1 MKEYWRA
8 ALGNID
14 VRLLDLTPE
23 TLYEKVKEQGYDWD
37 ILLNTRPWYSADD
50 DDHCQLELSTLDI
63 MRIALGTYHPFWLEA
78 DKKTIKKK
86 YRKEFVKSITEMIEE
101 SSKIKE
107 IKMTELNNTNEE
119 QVIELTKETAQ
130 EINDEYAKMAGEEPV
145 KVEDTLNK
153 TGLKDETFEALITD
167 PNFILSDLKKLID
180 KHGLFTLTDLFNFM
194 GFNINTLK
202 AVIYNK
208 SITEQIFLLSRELRL
223 FLYRIGELSGKKE
236 EGYNTREIRSLLGET
251 MTSKEWLEL
260 LDTQILPYIG
270 YYVEHGKIDREWF
283 TREENK
289 IESQEEATAA
299 VVREAFE
306 TNRKLANEM
315 MQMNEEIKVLFDEDG
330 NVREGKD
337 TDNLQLEHGEETV
350 LETNNEEVKE
360 AQEHLDHAG
369 ETVVEE
375 EPVQEQTQQ

>member
-1 MKEYWRA
+1 
-8 ALGNID
+8 
-14 VRLLDLTPE
+14 
-23 TLYEKVKEQGYDWD
+23 
-37 ILLNTRPWYSADD
+37 
-50 DDHCQLELSTLDI
+50 
-63 MRIALGTYHPFWLEA
+63 
-78 DKKTIKKK
+78 
-86 YRKEFVKSITEMIEE
+86 
-101 SSKIKE
+101 
-107 IKMTELNNTNEE
+107 MTELNNTNEE

-180 KHGLFTLTDLFNFM
+180 KHGYFTLTDLFNFM

-236 EGYNTREIRSLLGET
+236 DGYNTREIRSLLGET

-270 YYVEHGKIDREWF
+270 YYVENGKIDREWF

-289 IESQEEATAA
+289 
-299 VVREAFE
+299 
-306 TNRKLANEM
+306 L
-315 MQMNEEIKVLFDEDG
+315 EDP
-330 NVREGKD
+330 VEDVKAIVKD
-337 TDNLQLEHGEETV
+337 TFEINNALAKEIGDVAIPELDEVVKEAEQVEQTDNLQDNLHQENLQLEHGEETV
-350 LETNNEEVKE
+350 LETNDEEVKE
-360 AQEHLDHAG
+360 AQEHIDHAG

>member
-1 MKEYWRA
+1 
-8 ALGNID
+8 
-14 VRLLDLTPE
+14 
-23 TLYEKVKEQGYDWD
+23 
-37 ILLNTRPWYSADD
+37 
-50 DDHCQLELSTLDI
+50 
-63 MRIALGTYHPFWLEA
+63 
-78 DKKTIKKK
+78 
-86 YRKEFVKSITEMIEE
+86 
-101 SSKIKE
+101 
-107 IKMTELNNTNEE
+107 MTELNNTNEE

-130 EINDEYAKMAGEEPV
+130 EINDEYAKIAGEESV

-180 KHGLFTLTDLFNFM
+180 KHGYFTLTDLFNLM

-236 EGYNTREIRSLLGET
+236 DGYNTREIRSLLGET

-270 YYVEHGKIDREWF
+270 YYVENGKIDREWF

-289 IESQEEATAA
+289 
-299 VVREAFE
+299 
-306 TNRKLANEM
+306 L
-315 MQMNEEIKVLFDEDG
+315 EDP
-330 NVREGKD
+330 VEDVKAIVKD
-337 TDNLQLEHGEETV
+337 TFEINNALAKEIGDVAIPELDEVVKQIEETENLQDNLHQENLQLEHGEETV
-350 LETNNEEVKE
+350 LETNDEEVKE
-360 AQEHLDHAG
+360 AQEHIDHAG

>member
-1 MKEYWRA
+1 
-8 ALGNID
+8 
-14 VRLLDLTPE
+14 
-23 TLYEKVKEQGYDWD
+23 
-37 ILLNTRPWYSADD
+37 
-50 DDHCQLELSTLDI
+50 
-63 MRIALGTYHPFWLEA
+63 
-78 DKKTIKKK
+78 
-86 YRKEFVKSITEMIEE
+86 
-101 SSKIKE
+101 
-107 IKMTELNNTNEE
+107 MTKLNNTSEE

-130 EINDEYAKMAGEEPV
+130 EINDEYAKMAGEESV

-180 KHGLFTLTDLFNFM
+180 KHGYFTLTDLFNFM

-270 YYVEHGKIDREWF
+270 YYVENGKIDCEWF

-289 IESQEEATAA
+289 
-299 VVREAFE
+299 
-306 TNRKLANEM
+306 L
-315 MQMNEEIKVLFDEDG
+315 EDP
-330 NVREGKD
+330 VEDVKAIVKD
-337 TDNLQLEHGEETV
+337 TFEINNALAKEIGDVAIPELDEVVKQIEETENLQDNLHQENLQLEHGEETV
-350 LETNNEEVKE
+350 LETNDEEVKE
-360 AQEHLDHAG
+360 AQEHIDHAG

>member
-1 MKEYWRA
+1 
-8 ALGNID
+8 
-14 VRLLDLTPE
+14 
-23 TLYEKVKEQGYDWD
+23 
-37 ILLNTRPWYSADD
+37 
-50 DDHCQLELSTLDI
+50 
-63 MRIALGTYHPFWLEA
+63 
-78 DKKTIKKK
+78 
-86 YRKEFVKSITEMIEE
+86 
-101 SSKIKE
+101 
-107 IKMTELNNTNEE
+107 MTELNNTNEE

-130 EINDEYAKMAGEEPV
+130 EINDEYAKIAGEESV

-180 KHGLFTLTDLFNFM
+180 KHGYFTLTDLFNFM

-270 YYVEHGKIDREWF
+270 YYVENGKIDREWF

-289 IESQEEATAA
+289 
-299 VVREAFE
+299 
-306 TNRKLANEM
+306 L
-315 MQMNEEIKVLFDEDG
+315 EDP
-330 NVREGKD
+330 VEDVKAIVKD
-337 TDNLQLEHGEETV
+337 TFEINNALAKEIGDVAIPELDEVVKQIEETENLQDNLHQENLQLEHGEETV
-350 LETNNEEVKE
+350 LETNDEEVKE
-360 AQEHLDHAG
+360 AQEHIDHAG

>member
-1 MKEYWRA
+1 
-8 ALGNID
+8 
-14 VRLLDLTPE
+14 
-23 TLYEKVKEQGYDWD
+23 
-37 ILLNTRPWYSADD
+37 
-50 DDHCQLELSTLDI
+50 
-63 MRIALGTYHPFWLEA
+63 
-78 DKKTIKKK
+78 
-86 YRKEFVKSITEMIEE
+86 
-101 SSKIKE
+101 
-107 IKMTELNNTNEE
+107 MTELNNTNEE

-130 EINDEYAKMAGEEPV
+130 EINDEYAKMAGEESV

-180 KHGLFTLTDLFNFM
+180 KHGYFTLTDLFNFM

-270 YYVEHGKIDREWF
+270 YYVENGKIDREWF

-289 IESQEEATAA
+289 
-299 VVREAFE
+299 
-306 TNRKLANEM
+306 L
-315 MQMNEEIKVLFDEDG
+315 EDP
-330 NVREGKD
+330 VEDVKAIVKD
-337 TDNLQLEHGEETV
+337 TFEINNALAKEIGDVAIPELDEVVKQIEETENLQDNLHQENLQLEHGEETV
-350 LETNNEEVKE
+350 LETNDEEVKE
-360 AQEHLDHAG
+360 AQEHIDHAG

>member
-1 MKEYWRA
+1 
-8 ALGNID
+8 
-14 VRLLDLTPE
+14 
-23 TLYEKVKEQGYDWD
+23 
-37 ILLNTRPWYSADD
+37 
-50 DDHCQLELSTLDI
+50 
-63 MRIALGTYHPFWLEA
+63 
-78 DKKTIKKK
+78 
-86 YRKEFVKSITEMIEE
+86 
-101 SSKIKE
+101 
-107 IKMTELNNTNEE
+107 MTELNNTNEE

-130 EINDEYAKMAGEEPV
+130 EINDEYAKMAGEESV

-180 KHGLFTLTDLFNFM
+180 KHGYFTLTDLFNFM

-223 FLYRIGELSGKKE
+223 FLFHIGELSGKKE
-236 EGYNTREIRSLLGET
+236 DGYNTREIRSLLGET

-289 IESQEEATAA
+289 LEDPVDDIKAIVKDSFEINNALAKEIGDVAIPELDEALKE
-299 VVREAFE
+299 VEQVE
-306 TNRKLANEM
+306 
-315 MQMNEEIKVLFDEDG
+315 Q
-330 NVREGKD
+330 

-350 LETNNEEVKE
+350 LETNDEEVKE
-360 AQEHLDHAG
+360 AQEHIDHAG

>member
-1 MKEYWRA
+1 
-8 ALGNID
+8 
-14 VRLLDLTPE
+14 
-23 TLYEKVKEQGYDWD
+23 
-37 ILLNTRPWYSADD
+37 
-50 DDHCQLELSTLDI
+50 
-63 MRIALGTYHPFWLEA
+63 
-78 DKKTIKKK
+78 
-86 YRKEFVKSITEMIEE
+86 
-101 SSKIKE
+101 
-107 IKMTELNNTNEE
+107 MTELNNTNEE

-270 YYVEHGKIDREWF
+270 YYVEHGKIDTEWF

-289 IESQEEATAA
+289 LEDP
-299 VVREAFE
+299 VDD
-306 TNRKLANEM
+306 
-315 MQMNEEIKVLFDEDG
+315 IKAIV
-330 NVREGKD
+330 KD
-337 TDNLQLEHGEETV
+337 TFEINGMIAKELSDVAIPELDEAVKQIEESENLQGNLQLEHGEETV
-350 LETNNEEVKE
+350 LETNDEEVKE

>member
-1 MKEYWRA
+1 MNNVSE
-8 ALGNID
+8 
-14 VRLLDLTPE
+14 V
-23 TLYEKVKEQGYDWD
+23 
-37 ILLNTRPWYSADD
+37 
-50 DDHCQLELSTLDI
+50 
-63 MRIALGTYHPFWLEA
+63 
-78 DKKTIKKK
+78 
-86 YRKEFVKSITEMIEE
+86 
-101 SSKIKE
+101 
-107 IKMTELNNTNEE
+107 KMTETNTNEE

-130 EINDEYAKMAGEEPV
+130 EINDEYAKMTGEESV

-180 KHGLFTLTDLFNFM
+180 KHGYFTLTDLFNFM

-223 FLYRIGELSGKKE
+223 FLFRIGELSGKKE
-236 EGYNTREIRSLLGET
+236 DGYNTREIRSLLGET

-260 LDTQILPYIG
+260 LDHQILPYIG

-289 IESQEEATAA
+289 LEDPVDDIKAIVKDSFEINNVLAKEIGDVAIPELDEALKEAEQVEQTDNLHQE
-299 VVREAFE
+299 
-306 TNRKLANEM
+306 
-315 MQMNEEIKVLFDEDG
+315 
-330 NVREGKD
+330 
-337 TDNLQLEHGEETV
+337 NLQLEHGEETV
-350 LETNNEEVKE
+350 LETNGEEVKE
-360 AQEHLDHAG
+360 AQEHIDHAG

>member
-1 MKEYWRA
+1 
-8 ALGNID
+8 
-14 VRLLDLTPE
+14 
-23 TLYEKVKEQGYDWD
+23 
-37 ILLNTRPWYSADD
+37 
-50 DDHCQLELSTLDI
+50 
-63 MRIALGTYHPFWLEA
+63 
-78 DKKTIKKK
+78 
-86 YRKEFVKSITEMIEE
+86 
-101 SSKIKE
+101 
-107 IKMTELNNTNEE
+107 MTELNNTNEE

-130 EINDEYAKMAGEEPV
+130 EINDEYAKMAGEESV

-180 KHGLFTLTDLFNFM
+180 KHGYFTLTDLFNFM

-236 EGYNTREIRSLLGET
+236 DGYNTREIRSLLGET

-270 YYVEHGKIDREWF
+270 YYVENGKIDTEWF

-289 IESQEEATAA
+289 LEDPVED
-299 VVREAFE
+299 V
-306 TNRKLANEM
+306 
-315 MQMNEEIKVLFDEDG
+315 KVI
-330 NVREGKD
+330 VKD
-337 TDNLQLEHGEETV
+337 TFEINNALAKEIGDVAIPELDEVVKQIEETENLQDNLHQENLQLEHGEETV
-350 LETNNEEVKE
+350 LETNGEEVKE
-360 AQEHLDHAG
+360 AQEHIDHAG

>member
-1 MKEYWRA
+1 
-8 ALGNID
+8 
-14 VRLLDLTPE
+14 
-23 TLYEKVKEQGYDWD
+23 
-37 ILLNTRPWYSADD
+37 
-50 DDHCQLELSTLDI
+50 
-63 MRIALGTYHPFWLEA
+63 
-78 DKKTIKKK
+78 
-86 YRKEFVKSITEMIEE
+86 
-101 SSKIKE
+101 
-107 IKMTELNNTNEE
+107 MTELSNTEE

-236 EGYNTREIRSLLGET
+236 DGYNTREIRSLLGET

-270 YYVEHGKIDREWF
+270 YYVENGKIDREWF

-289 IESQEEATAA
+289 
-299 VVREAFE
+299 
-306 TNRKLANEM
+306 L
-315 MQMNEEIKVLFDEDG
+315 EDP
-330 NVREGKD
+330 VEDVKAIVKD
-337 TDNLQLEHGEETV
+337 TFEINNALAKEIGDVAIPELDEVVKQIEETENLQDNLHQENLQLEHGEETV
-350 LETNNEEVKE
+350 LETNDEEVKE
-360 AQEHLDHAG
+360 AQEHIDHAG

>member
-1 MKEYWRA
+1 
-8 ALGNID
+8 
-14 VRLLDLTPE
+14 
-23 TLYEKVKEQGYDWD
+23 
-37 ILLNTRPWYSADD
+37 
-50 DDHCQLELSTLDI
+50 
-63 MRIALGTYHPFWLEA
+63 
-78 DKKTIKKK
+78 
-86 YRKEFVKSITEMIEE
+86 
-101 SSKIKE
+101 
-107 IKMTELNNTNEE
+107 MTELNNTNEE

-130 EINDEYAKMAGEEPV
+130 EINDEYAKIAGEESV

-180 KHGLFTLTDLFNFM
+180 KHGYFTLTDLFNFM

-270 YYVEHGKIDREWF
+270 YYVENGKIDREWF

-289 IESQEEATAA
+289 
-299 VVREAFE
+299 
-306 TNRKLANEM
+306 L
-315 MQMNEEIKVLFDEDG
+315 EDP
-330 NVREGKD
+330 VEDVKAIVKD
-337 TDNLQLEHGEETV
+337 TFEINNALAKEIGDVAIPELDEVVKQIEETENLQDNLHQDNLQLEHGEETV
-350 LETNNEEVKE
+350 LETNDEEVKE
-360 AQEHLDHAG
+360 AQEHIDHAG

>member
-1 MKEYWRA
+1 
-8 ALGNID
+8 
-14 VRLLDLTPE
+14 
-23 TLYEKVKEQGYDWD
+23 
-37 ILLNTRPWYSADD
+37 
-50 DDHCQLELSTLDI
+50 
-63 MRIALGTYHPFWLEA
+63 
-78 DKKTIKKK
+78 
-86 YRKEFVKSITEMIEE
+86 
-101 SSKIKE
+101 
-107 IKMTELNNTNEE
+107 MTELNNEE

-130 EINDEYAKMAGEEPV
+130 EINDEYAKMAGEESV

-194 GFNINTLK
+194 GFNLNTLK

-270 YYVEHGKIDREWF
+270 YYVEHGKIDTEWF

-289 IESQEEATAA
+289 LEDP
-299 VVREAFE
+299 VDD
-306 TNRKLANEM
+306 
-315 MQMNEEIKVLFDEDG
+315 IKAIV
-330 NVREGKD
+330 KD
-337 TDNLQLEHGEETV
+337 TFEINGMVAKELSDVAIPELDEVVKQVEPVEQVEESENHQDNLQGNLQLEHGEETV
-350 LETNNEEVKE
+350 LETNDEEVKE

>member
-1 MKEYWRA
+1 
-8 ALGNID
+8 
-14 VRLLDLTPE
+14 
-23 TLYEKVKEQGYDWD
+23 
-37 ILLNTRPWYSADD
+37 
-50 DDHCQLELSTLDI
+50 
-63 MRIALGTYHPFWLEA
+63 
-78 DKKTIKKK
+78 
-86 YRKEFVKSITEMIEE
+86 
-101 SSKIKE
+101 
-107 IKMTELNNTNEE
+107 MTELNNVSEVKMTETNTNEE

-130 EINDEYAKMAGEEPV
+130 EINDEYAKMAGEESV

-180 KHGLFTLTDLFNFM
+180 KHGYFTLTDLFNFM

-236 EGYNTREIRSLLGET
+236 DGYNTREIRSLLGET

-260 LDTQILPYIG
+260 LDHQILPYIG
-270 YYVEHGKIDREWF
+270 YYVENGKIDREWF

-289 IESQEEATAA
+289 
-299 VVREAFE
+299 
-306 TNRKLANEM
+306 L
-315 MQMNEEIKVLFDEDG
+315 EDP
-330 NVREGKD
+330 VEDVKAIVKD
-337 TDNLQLEHGEETV
+337 TFEINNALAKEIGDVAIPELDEVVKQIEETENLQDNLHQENLQLEHGEETV
-350 LETNNEEVKE
+350 LETNDEEVKE
-360 AQEHLDHAG
+360 AQEHIDHAG

>member
-1 MKEYWRA
+1 
-8 ALGNID
+8 
-14 VRLLDLTPE
+14 
-23 TLYEKVKEQGYDWD
+23 
-37 ILLNTRPWYSADD
+37 
-50 DDHCQLELSTLDI
+50 
-63 MRIALGTYHPFWLEA
+63 
-78 DKKTIKKK
+78 
-86 YRKEFVKSITEMIEE
+86 
-101 SSKIKE
+101 
-107 IKMTELNNTNEE
+107 MTELNNSEE

-270 YYVEHGKIDREWF
+270 YYVENGKIDTEWF

-289 IESQEEATAA
+289 
-299 VVREAFE
+299 
-306 TNRKLANEM
+306 L
-315 MQMNEEIKVLFDEDG
+315 EDP
-330 NVREGKD
+330 VEDVKAIVKD
-337 TDNLQLEHGEETV
+337 TFEINNALAKEIGDVAIPELDEVVKQIEETENLQDNLHQENLQLEHGEETV
-350 LETNNEEVKE
+350 LETNDEEVKE
-360 AQEHLDHAG
+360 AQEHIDHAG

>member
-1 MKEYWRA
+1 
-8 ALGNID
+8 
-14 VRLLDLTPE
+14 
-23 TLYEKVKEQGYDWD
+23 
-37 ILLNTRPWYSADD
+37 
-50 DDHCQLELSTLDI
+50 
-63 MRIALGTYHPFWLEA
+63 
-78 DKKTIKKK
+78 
-86 YRKEFVKSITEMIEE
+86 
-101 SSKIKE
+101 
-107 IKMTELNNTNEE
+107 MTELNNTNEE

-180 KHGLFTLTDLFNFM
+180 KHGYFTLTDLFNLM

-236 EGYNTREIRSLLGET
+236 DGYNTREIRSLLGET

-270 YYVEHGKIDREWF
+270 YYVENGKIDREWF

-289 IESQEEATAA
+289 
-299 VVREAFE
+299 
-306 TNRKLANEM
+306 L
-315 MQMNEEIKVLFDEDG
+315 EDP
-330 NVREGKD
+330 VEDVKAIVKD
-337 TDNLQLEHGEETV
+337 TFEINNALAKEIGDVAIPELDEVVKQIEETENLQDNLHDNIQLEHGEETV
-350 LETNNEEVKE
+350 LETNDEEVKE
-360 AQEHLDHAG
+360 AQEHIDHAG

>member
-1 MKEYWRA
+1 
-8 ALGNID
+8 
-14 VRLLDLTPE
+14 
-23 TLYEKVKEQGYDWD
+23 
-37 ILLNTRPWYSADD
+37 
-50 DDHCQLELSTLDI
+50 
-63 MRIALGTYHPFWLEA
+63 
-78 DKKTIKKK
+78 
-86 YRKEFVKSITEMIEE
+86 
-101 SSKIKE
+101 
-107 IKMTELNNTNEE
+107 MTELNNTNEE

-130 EINDEYAKMAGEEPV
+130 EINDEYAKMAGEESV

-180 KHGLFTLTDLFNFM
+180 KHGYFTLTDLFNFM

-270 YYVEHGKIDREWF
+270 YYVENGKIDREWF
-283 TREENK
+283 AREENK
-289 IESQEEATAA
+289 
-299 VVREAFE
+299 
-306 TNRKLANEM
+306 L
-315 MQMNEEIKVLFDEDG
+315 EDP
-330 NVREGKD
+330 VEDVKAIVKD
-337 TDNLQLEHGEETV
+337 TFEINNALAKEIGDVAIPELDEVVKQIEETENLQDNLHQENLQLEHGEETV
-350 LETNNEEVKE
+350 LETNDEEVKE
-360 AQEHLDHAG
+360 AQEHIDHAG

-375 EPVQEQTQQ
+375 DPVQEQTQQ

>member
-1 MKEYWRA
+1 
-8 ALGNID
+8 
-14 VRLLDLTPE
+14 
-23 TLYEKVKEQGYDWD
+23 
-37 ILLNTRPWYSADD
+37 
-50 DDHCQLELSTLDI
+50 
-63 MRIALGTYHPFWLEA
+63 
-78 DKKTIKKK
+78 
-86 YRKEFVKSITEMIEE
+86 
-101 SSKIKE
+101 
-107 IKMTELNNTNEE
+107 MTELNNTNEE

-130 EINDEYAKMAGEEPV
+130 EINDEYAKMAGEESV

-180 KHGLFTLTDLFNFM
+180 KHGYFTLTDLFNFM

-236 EGYNTREIRSLLGET
+236 DGYNTREIRSLLGET

-270 YYVEHGKIDREWF
+270 YYVENGKIDREWF

-289 IESQEEATAA
+289 
-299 VVREAFE
+299 
-306 TNRKLANEM
+306 L
-315 MQMNEEIKVLFDEDG
+315 EDP
-330 NVREGKD
+330 VEDVKAIVKD
-337 TDNLQLEHGEETV
+337 TFEINNALAKEIGDVAIPELDEVVKQIEETENLQDNLHQENLQLEHGEETV
-350 LETNNEEVKE
+350 LETNDEEVKE
-360 AQEHLDHAG
+360 AQEHIDHAG

>member
-1 MKEYWRA
+1 
-8 ALGNID
+8 
-14 VRLLDLTPE
+14 
-23 TLYEKVKEQGYDWD
+23 
-37 ILLNTRPWYSADD
+37 
-50 DDHCQLELSTLDI
+50 
-63 MRIALGTYHPFWLEA
+63 
-78 DKKTIKKK
+78 
-86 YRKEFVKSITEMIEE
+86 
-101 SSKIKE
+101 
-107 IKMTELNNTNEE
+107 MTELNNTNEE
-119 QVIELTKETAQ
+119 VIELTKEKAQ
-130 EINDEYAKMAGEEPV
+130 EINDEYAKITGEESV

-180 KHGLFTLTDLFNFM
+180 KHGYFTLTDLFNFM

-223 FLYRIGELSGKKE
+223 FLFHIGELSGKKE
-236 EGYNTREIRSLLGET
+236 DGYNTREIRSLLGET

-270 YYVEHGKIDREWF
+270 YYVENGKIDREWF

-289 IESQEEATAA
+289 IETEEEATAA
-299 VVREAFE
+299 VVREAFDA
-306 TNRKLANEM
+306 NRKLANEL
-315 MQMNEEIKVLFDEDG
+315 MQMNEEVKVLFDEDG
-330 NVREGKD
+330 NVREGED

-350 LETNNEEVKE
+350 LETNSEEVE
-360 AQEHLDHAG
+360 EVQEHLDHAG

-375 EPVQEQTQQ
+375 VPVEQPVEQ

>member
-1 MKEYWRA
+1 
-8 ALGNID
+8 
-14 VRLLDLTPE
+14 
-23 TLYEKVKEQGYDWD
+23 
-37 ILLNTRPWYSADD
+37 
-50 DDHCQLELSTLDI
+50 
-63 MRIALGTYHPFWLEA
+63 
-78 DKKTIKKK
+78 
-86 YRKEFVKSITEMIEE
+86 
-101 SSKIKE
+101 
-107 IKMTELNNTNEE
+107 MTELNNTNEE

-145 KVEDTLNK
+145 KVEDTVNK

-180 KHGLFTLTDLFNFM
+180 KHGYFTLTDLFNLM

-236 EGYNTREIRSLLGET
+236 DGYNTREIRSLLGET

-270 YYVEHGKIDREWF
+270 YYVENGKIDREWF

-289 IESQEEATAA
+289 
-299 VVREAFE
+299 
-306 TNRKLANEM
+306 L
-315 MQMNEEIKVLFDEDG
+315 EDP
-330 NVREGKD
+330 VEDVKAIVKD
-337 TDNLQLEHGEETV
+337 TFEINNALAKEIGDVAIPELDEALKEAEQVGQTDNFQLEHGEETV
-350 LETNNEEVKE
+350 LETNDEEVKE
-360 AQEHLDHAG
+360 AQEHIDHAG

>member
-1 MKEYWRA
+1 
-8 ALGNID
+8 
-14 VRLLDLTPE
+14 
-23 TLYEKVKEQGYDWD
+23 
-37 ILLNTRPWYSADD
+37 
-50 DDHCQLELSTLDI
+50 
-63 MRIALGTYHPFWLEA
+63 
-78 DKKTIKKK
+78 
-86 YRKEFVKSITEMIEE
+86 
-101 SSKIKE
+101 
-107 IKMTELNNTNEE
+107 MTELNNTNEE

-130 EINDEYAKMAGEEPV
+130 EINDEYAKMAGEESV

-180 KHGLFTLTDLFNFM
+180 KHGYFTLTDLFNFM

-260 LDTQILPYIG
+260 LDHQILPYIG
-270 YYVEHGKIDREWF
+270 YYVENGKIDREWF

-289 IESQEEATAA
+289 
-299 VVREAFE
+299 
-306 TNRKLANEM
+306 L
-315 MQMNEEIKVLFDEDG
+315 EDP
-330 NVREGKD
+330 VEDVKAIVKD
-337 TDNLQLEHGEETV
+337 TFEINNALAKEIGDVAIPELDEVVKQIEETENLQDNLHQENLQLEHGEETV
-350 LETNNEEVKE
+350 LETNDEEVKE
-360 AQEHLDHAG
+360 AQEHIDHAG

>member
-1 MKEYWRA
+1 
-8 ALGNID
+8 
-14 VRLLDLTPE
+14 
-23 TLYEKVKEQGYDWD
+23 
-37 ILLNTRPWYSADD
+37 
-50 DDHCQLELSTLDI
+50 
-63 MRIALGTYHPFWLEA
+63 
-78 DKKTIKKK
+78 
-86 YRKEFVKSITEMIEE
+86 
-101 SSKIKE
+101 
-107 IKMTELNNTNEE
+107 MTELNNTNEE

-130 EINDEYAKMAGEEPV
+130 EINDEYAKMAGEESV
-145 KVEDTLNK
+145 KVEDILNK

-180 KHGLFTLTDLFNFM
+180 KHGYFTLTDLFNFM

-236 EGYNTREIRSLLGET
+236 DGYNTREIRSLLGET

-270 YYVEHGKIDREWF
+270 YYVENGKIDREWF

-289 IESQEEATAA
+289 
-299 VVREAFE
+299 
-306 TNRKLANEM
+306 L
-315 MQMNEEIKVLFDEDG
+315 EDP
-330 NVREGKD
+330 VEDVKAIVKD
-337 TDNLQLEHGEETV
+337 TFEINNALAKEIGDVAIPELDEVVKQIEETENLQDNLHQENLQLEHGEETV
-350 LETNNEEVKE
+350 LETNGEEVKE
-360 AQEHLDHAG
+360 AQEHIDHAG

>member
-1 MKEYWRA
+1 
-8 ALGNID
+8 
-14 VRLLDLTPE
+14 
-23 TLYEKVKEQGYDWD
+23 
-37 ILLNTRPWYSADD
+37 
-50 DDHCQLELSTLDI
+50 
-63 MRIALGTYHPFWLEA
+63 
-78 DKKTIKKK
+78 
-86 YRKEFVKSITEMIEE
+86 
-101 SSKIKE
+101 
-107 IKMTELNNTNEE
+107 MTELNNTNEE

-180 KHGLFTLTDLFNFM
+180 KHGYFTLTDLFNFM

-236 EGYNTREIRSLLGET
+236 DGYNTREIRSLLGET

-270 YYVEHGKIDREWF
+270 YYVENGKIDREWF

-289 IESQEEATAA
+289 
-299 VVREAFE
+299 
-306 TNRKLANEM
+306 L
-315 MQMNEEIKVLFDEDG
+315 EDP
-330 NVREGKD
+330 VEDVKAIVKD
-337 TDNLQLEHGEETV
+337 TFEINNALAKEIGDVAIPELDEVVKQIEETENLQDNLHQENLQLEHGEETV
-350 LETNNEEVKE
+350 LETNDEEVKE
-360 AQEHLDHAG
+360 AQEHIDHAG

>member
-1 MKEYWRA
+1 
-8 ALGNID
+8 
-14 VRLLDLTPE
+14 
-23 TLYEKVKEQGYDWD
+23 
-37 ILLNTRPWYSADD
+37 
-50 DDHCQLELSTLDI
+50 
-63 MRIALGTYHPFWLEA
+63 
-78 DKKTIKKK
+78 
-86 YRKEFVKSITEMIEE
+86 
-101 SSKIKE
+101 
-107 IKMTELNNTNEE
+107 MTELNSTNEE

-130 EINDEYAKMAGEEPV
+130 EINDEYAKMAGEESV

-194 GFNINTLK
+194 GFNLNTLK

-236 EGYNTREIRSLLGET
+236 DGYNTREIRSLLGET

-270 YYVEHGKIDREWF
+270 YYVENGKIDREWF

-289 IESQEEATAA
+289 
-299 VVREAFE
+299 
-306 TNRKLANEM
+306 L
-315 MQMNEEIKVLFDEDG
+315 EDP
-330 NVREGKD
+330 VEDVKAIVKD
-337 TDNLQLEHGEETV
+337 TFEINNALAKEIGDVAIPELDEVVKQIEETENLQDNLHQENLQLEHGEETV
-350 LETNNEEVKE
+350 LETNDEEVKE
-360 AQEHLDHAG
+360 AQEHIDHAG

>member
-1 MKEYWRA
+1 
-8 ALGNID
+8 
-14 VRLLDLTPE
+14 
-23 TLYEKVKEQGYDWD
+23 
-37 ILLNTRPWYSADD
+37 
-50 DDHCQLELSTLDI
+50 
-63 MRIALGTYHPFWLEA
+63 
-78 DKKTIKKK
+78 
-86 YRKEFVKSITEMIEE
+86 
-101 SSKIKE
+101 
-107 IKMTELNNTNEE
+107 MTELNNSEE

-130 EINDEYAKMAGEEPV
+130 EINDEYAKMAGEESV

-236 EGYNTREIRSLLGET
+236 DGYNTREIRSLLGET

-270 YYVEHGKIDREWF
+270 YYVENGKIDREWF

-289 IESQEEATAA
+289 
-299 VVREAFE
+299 
-306 TNRKLANEM
+306 L
-315 MQMNEEIKVLFDEDG
+315 EDP
-330 NVREGKD
+330 VEDVKAIVKD
-337 TDNLQLEHGEETV
+337 TFEINNALAKEIGDVAIPELDEVVKQIEETENLQDNLHQENLQLEHGEETV
-350 LETNNEEVKE
+350 LETNDEEVKE
-360 AQEHLDHAG
+360 AQEHIDHAG

>member
-1 MKEYWRA
+1 M
-8 ALGNID
+8 
-14 VRLLDLTPE
+14 
-23 TLYEKVKEQGYDWD
+23 
-37 ILLNTRPWYSADD
+37 
-50 DDHCQLELSTLDI
+50 
-63 MRIALGTYHPFWLEA
+63 
-78 DKKTIKKK
+78 
-86 YRKEFVKSITEMIEE
+86 TEMNNVSEV
-101 SSKIKE
+101 
-107 IKMTELNNTNEE
+107 KMTETNTNEE

-130 EINDEYAKMAGEEPV
+130 EINDEYAKMAGEESV

-180 KHGLFTLTDLFNFM
+180 KHGYFTLTDLFNFM

-236 EGYNTREIRSLLGET
+236 DGYNTREIRSLLGET

-270 YYVEHGKIDREWF
+270 YYVENGKIDREWF

-289 IESQEEATAA
+289 
-299 VVREAFE
+299 
-306 TNRKLANEM
+306 L
-315 MQMNEEIKVLFDEDG
+315 EDP
-330 NVREGKD
+330 VEDVKAIVKD
-337 TDNLQLEHGEETV
+337 TFEINNALAKEIGDVAIPELDEVVKQIEETENLQDNLHQENLQLEHGEETV
-350 LETNNEEVKE
+350 LETNDEEVKE
-360 AQEHLDHAG
+360 AQEHIDHTG

>member
-1 MKEYWRA
+1 
-8 ALGNID
+8 
-14 VRLLDLTPE
+14 
-23 TLYEKVKEQGYDWD
+23 
-37 ILLNTRPWYSADD
+37 
-50 DDHCQLELSTLDI
+50 
-63 MRIALGTYHPFWLEA
+63 
-78 DKKTIKKK
+78 
-86 YRKEFVKSITEMIEE
+86 
-101 SSKIKE
+101 
-107 IKMTELNNTNEE
+107 MTELNNTNEE

-130 EINDEYAKMAGEEPV
+130 EINDEYAKMAGEESV

-167 PNFILSDLKKLID
+167 PNFILNDLKKLID
-180 KHGLFTLTDLFNFM
+180 KHGYFTLTDLFNLM

-236 EGYNTREIRSLLGET
+236 DGYNTREIRSLLGET

-270 YYVEHGKIDREWF
+270 YYVENGKIDREWF

-289 IESQEEATAA
+289 
-299 VVREAFE
+299 
-306 TNRKLANEM
+306 L
-315 MQMNEEIKVLFDEDG
+315 EDP
-330 NVREGKD
+330 VEDVKAIVKD
-337 TDNLQLEHGEETV
+337 TFEINNALAKEIGDVAIPELDEVVKQIEETENLQDNLHQENLQLEHGEETV
-350 LETNNEEVKE
+350 LETNDKEVKE
-360 AQEHLDHAG
+360 AQEHIDHAG

>member
-1 MKEYWRA
+1 M
-8 ALGNID
+8 
-14 VRLLDLTPE
+14 
-23 TLYEKVKEQGYDWD
+23 
-37 ILLNTRPWYSADD
+37 
-50 DDHCQLELSTLDI
+50 
-63 MRIALGTYHPFWLEA
+63 
-78 DKKTIKKK
+78 
-86 YRKEFVKSITEMIEE
+86 TEM
-101 SSKIKE
+101 
-107 IKMTELNNTNEE
+107 NNTNEE

-130 EINDEYAKMAGEEPV
+130 EINDEYAKMAGEESV

-180 KHGLFTLTDLFNFM
+180 KHGYFTLTDLFNFM

-236 EGYNTREIRSLLGET
+236 DGYNTREIRSLLGET

-270 YYVEHGKIDREWF
+270 YYVENGKIDREWF

-289 IESQEEATAA
+289 
-299 VVREAFE
+299 
-306 TNRKLANEM
+306 L
-315 MQMNEEIKVLFDEDG
+315 EDP
-330 NVREGKD
+330 VEDVKAIVKD
-337 TDNLQLEHGEETV
+337 TFEINNALAKEIGDVAIPELDEVVKQIEETENLQDNLHQENLQLEHGEETV
-350 LETNNEEVKE
+350 LETNDEEVKE
-360 AQEHLDHAG
+360 AQEHIDHAG

>member
-1 MKEYWRA
+1 
-8 ALGNID
+8 
-14 VRLLDLTPE
+14 
-23 TLYEKVKEQGYDWD
+23 
-37 ILLNTRPWYSADD
+37 
-50 DDHCQLELSTLDI
+50 
-63 MRIALGTYHPFWLEA
+63 
-78 DKKTIKKK
+78 
-86 YRKEFVKSITEMIEE
+86 
-101 SSKIKE
+101 
-107 IKMTELNNTNEE
+107 MTELNNSEE

-130 EINDEYAKMAGEEPV
+130 EINDEYAKMAGEESV

-180 KHGLFTLTDLFNFM
+180 KHGYFTLTDLFNLM

-236 EGYNTREIRSLLGET
+236 DGYNTREIRSLLGET

-270 YYVEHGKIDREWF
+270 YYVENGKIDREWF

-289 IESQEEATAA
+289 
-299 VVREAFE
+299 
-306 TNRKLANEM
+306 L
-315 MQMNEEIKVLFDEDG
+315 EDP
-330 NVREGKD
+330 VEDVKAIVKD
-337 TDNLQLEHGEETV
+337 TFEINNALAKEIGDVAIPELDEVVKQIEETENLQDNLHQENLQLEHGEETV
-350 LETNNEEVKE
+350 LETNDEEVKE
-360 AQEHLDHAG
+360 AQEHIDHAG

>member
-1 MKEYWRA
+1 M
-8 ALGNID
+8 
-14 VRLLDLTPE
+14 
-23 TLYEKVKEQGYDWD
+23 
-37 ILLNTRPWYSADD
+37 
-50 DDHCQLELSTLDI
+50 
-63 MRIALGTYHPFWLEA
+63 
-78 DKKTIKKK
+78 
-86 YRKEFVKSITEMIEE
+86 TEMNNPSEV
-101 SSKIKE
+101 
-107 IKMTELNNTNEE
+107 KMTETNTNEE

-180 KHGLFTLTDLFNFM
+180 KHGYFTLTDLFNFM

-236 EGYNTREIRSLLGET
+236 DGYNTREIRSLLGET

-270 YYVEHGKIDREWF
+270 YYVENGKIDREWF

-289 IESQEEATAA
+289 
-299 VVREAFE
+299 
-306 TNRKLANEM
+306 L
-315 MQMNEEIKVLFDEDG
+315 EDP
-330 NVREGKD
+330 VKDVKAIVKD
-337 TDNLQLEHGEETV
+337 TFEINNALAKEIGDVAIPELDEVVKQIEETENLQDNLHQDNLQLEHGEETV
-350 LETNNEEVKE
+350 LETNDEEVKE
-360 AQEHLDHAG
+360 AQEHIDHAG

>member
-1 MKEYWRA
+1 
-8 ALGNID
+8 
-14 VRLLDLTPE
+14 
-23 TLYEKVKEQGYDWD
+23 
-37 ILLNTRPWYSADD
+37 
-50 DDHCQLELSTLDI
+50 
-63 MRIALGTYHPFWLEA
+63 
-78 DKKTIKKK
+78 
-86 YRKEFVKSITEMIEE
+86 
-101 SSKIKE
+101 
-107 IKMTELNNTNEE
+107 MTELNNTNEE

-130 EINDEYAKMAGEEPV
+130 EINDEYAKMAGEESV

-180 KHGLFTLTDLFNFM
+180 KHGYFTLTDLFNFM

-236 EGYNTREIRSLLGET
+236 DGYNTREIRSLLGET

-260 LDTQILPYIG
+260 LDHQILPYIG
-270 YYVEHGKIDREWF
+270 YYVENGKIDTEWF

-289 IESQEEATAA
+289 
-299 VVREAFE
+299 
-306 TNRKLANEM
+306 L
-315 MQMNEEIKVLFDEDG
+315 EDP
-330 NVREGKD
+330 VEDVKAIVKD
-337 TDNLQLEHGEETV
+337 TFEINNALAKEIGDVAIPELDEVVKQIEETENLQDNLHQENLQLEHGEETV
-350 LETNNEEVKE
+350 LETNYEEVKE
-360 AQEHLDHAG
+360 AQEHIDHAG

>member
-1 MKEYWRA
+1 M
-8 ALGNID
+8 
-14 VRLLDLTPE
+14 
-23 TLYEKVKEQGYDWD
+23 
-37 ILLNTRPWYSADD
+37 
-50 DDHCQLELSTLDI
+50 
-63 MRIALGTYHPFWLEA
+63 
-78 DKKTIKKK
+78 
-86 YRKEFVKSITEMIEE
+86 TEM
-101 SSKIKE
+101 
-107 IKMTELNNTNEE
+107 NNPSEE

-270 YYVEHGKIDREWF
+270 YYVEHGKIDTEWF

-289 IESQEEATAA
+289 
-299 VVREAFE
+299 
-306 TNRKLANEM
+306 L
-315 MQMNEEIKVLFDEDG
+315 EDP
-330 NVREGKD
+330 VDDVKAIVKD
-337 TDNLQLEHGEETV
+337 TFEINNALAKEIGDVAIPELDEVVKQIEETENLQDNLHQENLQLEHGEETV
-350 LETNNEEVKE
+350 LETNDEEVKE

>member
-1 MKEYWRA
+1 
-8 ALGNID
+8 
-14 VRLLDLTPE
+14 
-23 TLYEKVKEQGYDWD
+23 
-37 ILLNTRPWYSADD
+37 
-50 DDHCQLELSTLDI
+50 
-63 MRIALGTYHPFWLEA
+63 
-78 DKKTIKKK
+78 
-86 YRKEFVKSITEMIEE
+86 
-101 SSKIKE
+101 
-107 IKMTELNNTNEE
+107 MTELNNTNEE

-130 EINDEYAKMAGEEPV
+130 EINDEYAKIAGEESV

-180 KHGLFTLTDLFNFM
+180 KHGYFTLTDLFNFM

-236 EGYNTREIRSLLGET
+236 DGYNTREIRSLLGET

-270 YYVEHGKIDREWF
+270 YYVENGKIDREWF

-289 IESQEEATAA
+289 
-299 VVREAFE
+299 
-306 TNRKLANEM
+306 L
-315 MQMNEEIKVLFDEDG
+315 EDP
-330 NVREGKD
+330 VEDVKAIVKD
-337 TDNLQLEHGEETV
+337 TFEINNALAKEIGDVAIPELDEVVKQIEETENLQDNLHQENLQLEHGEETV
-350 LETNNEEVKE
+350 LETNGEEVKE
-360 AQEHLDHAG
+360 AQEHIDHAG

-375 EPVQEQTQQ
+375 EPVQEQTRQ

>member
-1 MKEYWRA
+1 
-8 ALGNID
+8 
-14 VRLLDLTPE
+14 
-23 TLYEKVKEQGYDWD
+23 
-37 ILLNTRPWYSADD
+37 
-50 DDHCQLELSTLDI
+50 
-63 MRIALGTYHPFWLEA
+63 
-78 DKKTIKKK
+78 
-86 YRKEFVKSITEMIEE
+86 
-101 SSKIKE
+101 
-107 IKMTELNNTNEE
+107 MTEINSTNEE
-119 QVIELTKETAQ
+119 VIELTKETAQ

-180 KHGLFTLTDLFNFM
+180 KHGYFTLTDLFNFM

-236 EGYNTREIRSLLGET
+236 DGYNTREIRSLLGET

-270 YYVEHGKIDREWF
+270 YYVENGKIDREWF

-289 IESQEEATAA
+289 
-299 VVREAFE
+299 
-306 TNRKLANEM
+306 L
-315 MQMNEEIKVLFDEDG
+315 EDP
-330 NVREGKD
+330 VEDVKAIVKD
-337 TDNLQLEHGEETV
+337 TFEINNALAKEIGDVAIPELDEVVKQIEETENHQDNLHQENLQLEHGEETV
-350 LETNNEEVKE
+350 LETNDEEVKE
-360 AQEHLDHAG
+360 AQEHIGHAG

>member
-1 MKEYWRA
+1 
-8 ALGNID
+8 
-14 VRLLDLTPE
+14 
-23 TLYEKVKEQGYDWD
+23 
-37 ILLNTRPWYSADD
+37 
-50 DDHCQLELSTLDI
+50 
-63 MRIALGTYHPFWLEA
+63 
-78 DKKTIKKK
+78 
-86 YRKEFVKSITEMIEE
+86 
-101 SSKIKE
+101 
-107 IKMTELNNTNEE
+107 MTELNSTNEE

-130 EINDEYAKMAGEEPV
+130 EINDEYAKIAGEEPV

-180 KHGLFTLTDLFNFM
+180 KHGYFTLTDLFNFM

-236 EGYNTREIRSLLGET
+236 DGYNTREIRSLLGET

-260 LDTQILPYIG
+260 LDHQILPYIG
-270 YYVEHGKIDREWF
+270 YYVENGKIDTEWF

-289 IESQEEATAA
+289 
-299 VVREAFE
+299 
-306 TNRKLANEM
+306 L
-315 MQMNEEIKVLFDEDG
+315 EDP
-330 NVREGKD
+330 VEDVKAIVKD
-337 TDNLQLEHGEETV
+337 TFEINNALAKEIGDVAIPELDEVVKQIEETENLQDNLHDNIQLEHGEETV
-350 LETNNEEVKE
+350 LETNDEEVKE
-360 AQEHLDHAG
+360 AQEHIDHAG
-369 ETVVEE
+369 ETVLEE

>member
-1 MKEYWRA
+1 
-8 ALGNID
+8 
-14 VRLLDLTPE
+14 
-23 TLYEKVKEQGYDWD
+23 
-37 ILLNTRPWYSADD
+37 
-50 DDHCQLELSTLDI
+50 
-63 MRIALGTYHPFWLEA
+63 
-78 DKKTIKKK
+78 
-86 YRKEFVKSITEMIEE
+86 
-101 SSKIKE
+101 
-107 IKMTELNNTNEE
+107 MTELNNTNEE

-130 EINDEYAKMAGEEPV
+130 EINDEYAKMAGEESV

-180 KHGLFTLTDLFNFM
+180 KHGYFTLTDLFNFM

-270 YYVEHGKIDREWF
+270 YYVENGKIDREWF

-289 IESQEEATAA
+289 
-299 VVREAFE
+299 
-306 TNRKLANEM
+306 L
-315 MQMNEEIKVLFDEDG
+315 EDP
-330 NVREGKD
+330 VEDVKAIVKD
-337 TDNLQLEHGEETV
+337 TFEINNALAKEIGDVAIPELDEVVKQIEETENLQDNLHQDNLQLEHGEETV
-350 LETNNEEVKE
+350 LETNDEEVKE
-360 AQEHLDHAG
+360 AQEHIDHAG

>member
-1 MKEYWRA
+1 MTE
-8 ALGNID
+8 
-14 VRLLDLTPE
+14 
-23 TLYEKVKEQGYDWD
+23 
-37 ILLNTRPWYSADD
+37 LNNVS
-50 DDHCQLELSTLDI
+50 E
-63 MRIALGTYHPFWLEA
+63 
-78 DKKTIKKK
+78 
-86 YRKEFVKSITEMIEE
+86 V
-101 SSKIKE
+101 
-107 IKMTELNNTNEE
+107 KMTETNNTNEE

-130 EINDEYAKMAGEEPV
+130 EINDEYAKMAGEESV

-180 KHGLFTLTDLFNFM
+180 KHGYFTLTDLFNFM

-223 FLYRIGELSGKKE
+223 FLFNIGELSGKKE
-236 EGYNTREIRSLLGET
+236 DGYNTREIRSLLGET

-270 YYVEHGKIDREWF
+270 YYVENGKIDREWF

-289 IESQEEATAA
+289 LEDPVDDIKAIVKDSFEINNVLAKEIGDVAIPELDEALKE
-299 VVREAFE
+299 VEQVE
-306 TNRKLANEM
+306 
-315 MQMNEEIKVLFDEDG
+315 Q
-330 NVREGKD
+330 

-350 LETNNEEVKE
+350 LETNDEEVKE
-360 AQEHLDHAG
+360 AQEHIDHAG

>member
-1 MKEYWRA
+1 
-8 ALGNID
+8 
-14 VRLLDLTPE
+14 
-23 TLYEKVKEQGYDWD
+23 
-37 ILLNTRPWYSADD
+37 
-50 DDHCQLELSTLDI
+50 
-63 MRIALGTYHPFWLEA
+63 
-78 DKKTIKKK
+78 
-86 YRKEFVKSITEMIEE
+86 
-101 SSKIKE
+101 
-107 IKMTELNNTNEE
+107 MTELNNTNEE

-130 EINDEYAKMAGEEPV
+130 EINDEYAKMAGEESV

-180 KHGLFTLTDLFNFM
+180 KHGYFTLTDLFNFM

-236 EGYNTREIRSLLGET
+236 DGYNTREIRSLLGET

-270 YYVEHGKIDREWF
+270 YYVENGKIDREWF

-289 IESQEEATAA
+289 
-299 VVREAFE
+299 
-306 TNRKLANEM
+306 L
-315 MQMNEEIKVLFDEDG
+315 EDP
-330 NVREGKD
+330 VEDVKAIVKD
-337 TDNLQLEHGEETV
+337 TFEINNALAKEIGDVAIPELDEVVKQIEETENLQDNLHQENLQLEHGEETV
-350 LETNNEEVKE
+350 LETNGEEVKE
-360 AQEHLDHAG
+360 AQEHIDHAG

>member
-1 MKEYWRA
+1 
-8 ALGNID
+8 
-14 VRLLDLTPE
+14 
-23 TLYEKVKEQGYDWD
+23 
-37 ILLNTRPWYSADD
+37 
-50 DDHCQLELSTLDI
+50 
-63 MRIALGTYHPFWLEA
+63 
-78 DKKTIKKK
+78 
-86 YRKEFVKSITEMIEE
+86 
-101 SSKIKE
+101 
-107 IKMTELNNTNEE
+107 MTELNNTNEE

-130 EINDEYAKMAGEEPV
+130 EINDEYAKMAGEESV

-180 KHGLFTLTDLFNFM
+180 KHGYFTLTDLFNLM

-236 EGYNTREIRSLLGET
+236 DGYNTREIRSLLGET

-270 YYVEHGKIDREWF
+270 YYVENGKIDREWF

-289 IESQEEATAA
+289 
-299 VVREAFE
+299 
-306 TNRKLANEM
+306 L
-315 MQMNEEIKVLFDEDG
+315 EDP
-330 NVREGKD
+330 VEDVKAIVKD
-337 TDNLQLEHGEETV
+337 TFEINNVLAKEIGDVAIPELDEVVKQIEETENLQDNLHDNIQLEHGEETV
-350 LETNNEEVKE
+350 LETNGEEVKE
-360 AQEHLDHAG
+360 AQEHIDHAG